1 MKRIKPPEL
10 YPKNTDDDAPPAPV
24 GRAVGVKHIIP
35 VKQSFPW
42 LKRCMQYAAY
52 HINQGMWNKGV
63 MTAYLRTCAISRC
76 VQDHLWCVLQADDNN
91 LLPVVEIEEIN
102 DNDEIDGG
110 YAPITSGNIDYVP
123 KIWQSQL
130 NINSYVDCGIH
141 LIFHGVLASMV
152 EVLDSVFTDLKLRT
166 KFENSVNAYLLEV
179 ESLRLE
185 WRKAKPVPKK

>member
-1 MKRIKPPEL
+1 
-10 YPKNTDDDAPPAPV
+10 
-24 GRAVGVKHIIP
+24 
-35 VKQSFPW
+35 
-42 LKRCMQYAAY
+42 
-52 HINQGMWNKGV
+52 MWNKGV

-152 EVLDSVFTDLKLRT
+152 EVLGSVFTDLKLGT
-166 KFENSVNAYLLEV
+166 KFENSVNAYLLKV

-185 WRKAKPVPKK
+185 